1 MQIVAITTDKNLI
14 NILRKSVNTNECEL
28 KFYQQLFDP
37 LDVMSFVCSTTPPVL
52 FVDDDCLKPNTAHIL
67 KSIKK
72 VNKGIKLVFFTSDS
86 SLELGREISPLG
98 VHFYG
103 IKPVGEEILTNI
115 LNSIRNQLLTNNNS
129 YN

>member
-72 VNKGIKLVFFTSDS
+72 VNQKMKLVFFTSDS

-115 LNSIRNQLLTNNNS
+115 LNSLRNQLLTNNNS